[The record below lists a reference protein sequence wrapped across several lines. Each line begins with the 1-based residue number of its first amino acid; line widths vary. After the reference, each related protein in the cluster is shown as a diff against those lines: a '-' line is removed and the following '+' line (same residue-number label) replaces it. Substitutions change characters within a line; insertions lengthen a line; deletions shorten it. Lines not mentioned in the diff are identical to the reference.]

1 VPTSRGWGLLAG
13 GALLAGLAR
22 LTGAAELL
30 VLAVPA
36 LGLPL
41 LAWAWSRVP
50 FRVRARRWIEPA
62 TVERLQPC
70 IGVLTVT
77 NLRSRRSPRLEVVDR
92 REGRDIPMAIPRL
105 APGAS
110 HPTTYHLSTQRR
122 GVFTLGP
129 LTARRGDPF
138 GLAESADD
146 LGGRMMFSVYPRT
159 HRLESLPGGLRASLD
174 GSAQQIPF
182 GSSVFHGLRDY
193 IIGDDHRKIHWLST
207 ARAGTP
213 QVRVYRDSSVPTVT
227 LLLDDRAASYAGDR
241 FEDAVEVAAS
251 MVDLV
256 ARHDLAIVITT
267 VSGAQCGTLG
277 EPVDREDVLDFLTRL
292 DPAPEEDLR
301 LFDPR
306 VQAPSSTVLLV
317 TGALDADD
325 GADLLQ
331 LRATAAGLMVCAVVP
346 HPAKVAVPDGTSFVT
361 LTRAEHLPQQ
371 WEEAIR

>member
-1 VPTSRGWGLLAG
+1 VPTSRGWGLLAAG
-13 GALLAGLAR
+13 VLLAGLAR
-22 LTGAAELL
+22 ITGAAELL

-41 LAWAWSRVP
+41 LAWAWSRAP
-50 FRVRARRWIEPA
+50 FRVRARRWVEPA

-70 IGVLTVT
+70 VGVLTVT

-92 REGRDIPMAIPRL
+92 RAGREIPMVIPRL
-105 APGAS
+105 DARAS

-122 GVFTLGP
+122 GVFALGP

-138 GLAESADD
+138 GLAESVDD
-146 LGGRMMFSVYPRT
+146 LGGRMMFAVRPRT
-159 HRLESLPGGLRASLD
+159 HRLESLPGGVRASPE
-174 GSAQQIPF
+174 GSVLQIPF

-207 ARAGTP
+207 ARIGTP

-227 LLLDDRAASYAGDR
+227 LLLDDRAASYAEDR

-251 MVDLV
+251 LVDLV
-256 ARHDLAIVITT
+256 ERNELAIVVAT
-267 VSGAQCGTLG
+267 VSGGRCGAPG
-277 EPVDREDVLDFLTRL
+277 EPVDREDVLDFLTWL
-292 DPAPEEDLR
+292 NAVPGEELR

-306 VQAPSSTVLLV
+306 VLVPTSTVLLV
-317 TGALDADD
+317 AGTLGAAD

-331 LRATAAGLMVCAVVP
+331 LRAAVAGLTVCAVAP
-346 HPAKVAVPDGTSFVT
+346 DPAMVAVPDGTSLVA
-361 LTRAEHLPQQ
+361 LAQAEELPQR
-371 WEEAIR
+371 WEEAVR